1 MHFPVLWQIDEN
13 YGTNY
18 YGTIHWDKAQMLK
31 KMSFRRNK
39 RCKKMHSS
47 STHHSFTFYSGFL
60 YELKRNV
67 HLSKN
72 VYGIFHFQFC
82 FGFIR
87 VYIFVQQKH
96 ELFDFKTSWFSSKL
110 KQVAARSFKI
120 QWYLRELLIS
130 KNWPGQG
137 FFKLWKSRCF
147 SRVTF
152 NWVFG
157 V

>member
-1 MHFPVLWQIDEN
+1 MRIMVQTIMVLYIEIKNKCWKKCPSDEIN
-13 YGTNY
+13 V
-18 YGTIHWDKAQMLK
+18 AK
-31 KMSFRRNK
+31 KCTLF
-39 RCKKMHSS
+39 SS
-47 STHHSFTFYSGFL
+47 STNHSFTFHSGFL

-72 VYGIFHFQFC
+72 VYGTFHFQFC

-96 ELFDFKTSWFSSKL
+96 ELFDFKTPWFSSKL
-110 KQVAARSFKI
+110 KQVAASSFRI

-152 NWVFG
+152 KWVFG